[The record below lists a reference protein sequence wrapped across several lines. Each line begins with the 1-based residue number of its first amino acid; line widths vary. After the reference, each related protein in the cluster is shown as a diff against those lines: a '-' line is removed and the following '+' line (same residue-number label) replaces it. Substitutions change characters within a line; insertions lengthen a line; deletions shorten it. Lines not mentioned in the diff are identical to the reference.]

1 MQKVNLIDF
10 TDLLFHAKTLGY
22 EWNQAHDILDNF
34 YPYYGVK
41 NVYLYQ
47 IEDND
52 TDPEDRDPDVEPISE
67 DAKKIML
74 SFFKKH
80 NVDEFSIK
88 PKSC

>member
-10 TDLLFHAKTLGY
+10 TDLLFHAETLGY
-22 EWNQAHDILDNF
+22 GWNQAHDILDKF
-34 YPYYGVK
+34 VPRYGMK
-41 NVYLYQ
+41 NVYLYE